1 MTTLQNIVDAPI
13 LNNLAMGLLSRA
25 SLASSSSRLIRN
37 CATLGG
43 TLATGVAAQADLLT
57 ALTVMDTEVVLHS
70 GSRSQ
75 INLSG
80 GTLDRPGLALS
91 GVTFKGKRER
101 RVPSSAL
108 SIERRPDELIIE
120 VLIPQP
126 ALGCGTSFMRIG
138 RTSTDVALLNAAA
151 LVEVAQGSYRRV
163 RLALGGVNMEPIR
176 LYAFEKDL
184 EGQPVAATPE

>member
-1 MTTLQNIVDAPI
+1 MLLNLLEYHWAEQIDDALLLLSRTDIKTVPLAGGTYLLGMQDESIQAVVDLRDLGLAYISEDTQGIHIGAMTTLQNIVDAPI

-43 TLATGVAAQADLLT
+43 TLVTGIAAQADLLT
-57 ALTVMDTEVVLHS
+57 VLTVMDTEVVLHS

-101 RVPSSAL
+101 RVASSAL
-108 SIERRPDELIIE
+108 SIERRPDELII
-120 VLIPQP
+120 
-126 ALGCGTSFMRIG
+126 
-138 RTSTDVALLNAAA
+138 
-151 LVEVAQGSYRRV
+151 
-163 RLALGGVNMEPIR
+163 
-176 LYAFEKDL
+176 
-184 EGQPVAATPE
+184 